1 MNHLRIACA
10 LTIAGAS
17 VVSSASAAGASTLDD
32 RIGQANHVEAMS
44 TLHHVPARISGLL
57 EFCGKE
63 ELKNAVDQKIV
74 GDIMSDGKSGADFVQ
89 VVQSLRSYSSGVA
102 MGLKLAVVPPEMKS
116 AICTKTVEMAEKLL
130 KQPHTASNP

>member
-1 MNHLRIACA
+1 MNHLRIARA

-17 VVSSASAAGASTLDD
+17 VVPSVSAAATFTLDD
-32 RIGQANHVEAMS
+32 RIAQANHVEAMS

-57 EFCGKE
+57 EFCGREK
-63 ELKNAVDQKIV
+63 LKDAVDQKIV
-74 GDIMSDGKSGADFVQ
+74 GDIMSDGESGVDFVQ
-89 VVQSLRSYSSGVA
+89 VAQSLRSYSSGVA

-116 AICTKTVEMAEKLL
+116 AICTKTAEMAEKLL